1 MIGVSLEGGLEAL
14 EFLVTFADL
23 ASKGF
28 ELGLIERKVEG
39 DQNGALDAKKLF
51 TGSVGPDGGEKMGI
65 EALHGLSAD
74 GQQFGM
80 LRWDQGADEVKRPLL
95 DCLEVVLGVVALV
108 KDQRDVTDSLAQG
121 TAPLG
126 QLLGQATEGG
136 GIMLVAGIGVV
147 QQWDLPI
154 GSDQQGQAE
163 QAQVV
168 PSVFAVASLGK
179 RGPVVETVDEGKK
192 VSGIKEQASQIE
204 TKPGDRGGGDLLFDG
219 DDSLFINPFHIIPKS
234 LAAQLRGLDADQAR
248 EDGLLIPV
256 TDLGL
261 TSRGD
266 TAVEGGDEEV
276 LTHRG
281 ALGAAFGDMAVNGSG
296 DIELL
301 GHVEGGGQ
309 GAEFADNR
317 FLGIRVGESEDQL
330 LRGADV
336 FLPDDLGFAV
346 DASALAEVVIGVTA
360 DEFFGEA
367 GH

>member
-1 MIGVSLEGGLEAL
+1 MIGVSLEGGLEFL
-14 EFLVTFADL
+14 EFLLPFADL
-23 ASKGF
+23 PSEGF
-28 ELGLIERKVEG
+28 ELGLIEGKVES
-39 DQNGALDAKKLF
+39 DQDGALDAKKLF
-51 TGSVGPDGGEKMGI
+51 TGSIGPDGGEKMGI
-65 EALHGLSAD
+65 EAMHGLSAD

-80 LRWDQGADEVKRPLL
+80 LRWDQGANEVKRSLL
-95 DCLEVVLGVVALV
+95 DCLEVILGVVAFV

-126 QLLGQATEGG
+126 QLLGYATEGG
-136 GIMLVAGIGVV
+136 GIMLVTGIGVV
-147 QQWDLPI
+147 QQGNLSV

-163 QAQVV
+163 EAQVV

-179 RGPVVETVDEGKK
+179 RGPVVEAVDEGKK

-204 TKPGDRGGGDLLFDG
+204 TKAGDRGGGDLLFDG
-219 DDSLFINPFHIIPKS
+219 DNSLLINPLHIVPKS
-234 LAAQLRGLDADQAR
+234 LAAQLRGLDADQAG
-248 EDGLLIPV
+248 EDGFLIPV

-266 TAVEGGDEEV
+266 TAVEGSDEEV
-276 LTHRG
+276 LTDRG
-281 ALGAAFGDMAVNGSG
+281 ALGAAFRDMAVNGSG
-296 DIELL
+296 NMELL
-301 GHVEGGGQ
+301 SHVEGGYQ
-309 GAEFADNR
+309 GAKFADDR
-317 FLGIRVGESEDQL
+317 FLGIRAGESEDQL
-330 LRGADV
+330 LRGTDV

>member
-14 EFLVTFADL
+14 EFLLTFADL

-28 ELGLIERKVEG
+28 ELGLIEGKVEG
-39 DQNGALDAKKLF
+39 DQDGALDAKKLF
-51 TGSVGPDGGEKMGI
+51 TGSVGPDGGEEVGI
-65 EALHGLSAD
+65 EAMHGLSAD
-74 GQQFGM
+74 GQQFRM

-95 DCLEVVLGVVALV
+95 DRLEVVLRVVALV
-108 KDQRDVTDSLAQG
+108 KNQRDVTDSLAQG

-126 QLLGQATEGG
+126 QFLGHAAEGG
-136 GIMLVAGIGVV
+136 GIVLVARVGVM
-147 QQWDLPI
+147 QQRDLPI
-154 GSDQQGQAE
+154 GSDQEGQAE
-163 QAQVV
+163 EAQVV

-179 RGPVVETVDEGKK
+179 HGPVVETVDEGKK

-204 TKPGDRGGGDLLFDG
+204 PQAGDRGGGDLLFDG
-219 DDSLFINPFHIIPKS
+219 DNSLLIDPLHIIPKS

-256 TDLGL
+256 TDLGF

-266 TAVEGGDEEV
+266 TAVEGSDEEV

-281 ALGAAFGDMAVNGSG
+281 TLGAALRDMAVNGGG

-301 GHVEGGGQ
+301 SHVEGGRQ
-309 GAEFADNR
+309 GTKFADDR

-346 DASALAEVVIGVTA
+346 DASALAEVVIGFTA